1 MSRLDGHAVD
11 EALAELGD
19 WERDGD
25 AIVRE
30 LHFETFRDAIAFIV
44 RVADVAEAADHHPEL
59 TNVYAN
65 VEVRLT
71 SHDVGGVTDRDVSL
85 ARAIDEV
92 VVV

>member
-1 MSRLDGHAVD
+1 MSRLDGRAVD
-11 EALAELGD
+11 DALAELSG

-30 LHFETFRDAIAFIV
+30 LRFETFRDAIAFIV

-59 TNVYAN
+59 ANVYSK

-71 SHDVGGVTDRDVSL
+71 SHDVGGITDRDVSL
-85 ARAIDEV
+85 ARAIDGV
-92 VVV
+92 VAV